1 MTKDKKILIVGAGP
15 VGLACAVELQ
25 RRGFKPRIIDQN
37 AEANPNSRALAVN
50 TRTLDL
56 MELSGVSPLL
66 LAAGHQLHRAVMLQ
80 DKTIKARFDFKHI
93 PHKYNF
99 LLVLPQHETEVILAR
114 HLEQQGITVER
125 NLGLASLVP
134 GDKPQAT
141 FTTGKSETFDIV
153 IGTDGSHS
161 VVRKALGIDY
171 PGESDPNVFGLAD
184 VTIDNPQFPDDTA
197 VITFLHPHAAPYIPM
212 GPDKNGIGT
221 GRYITTVGDCL
232 NHLPPGTKI
241 KSVIWQTDF
250 RISFRQANTYQNGN
264 CFIAGD
270 AAHIHSPVGGRGMN
284 LGIEDACWL
293 AWLIDQ
299 GREQEFT
306 ALRHPVAKHVLK
318 FTYNFT
324 QLARAQGIGRWLA
337 VNVGLPL
344 LSHLPF
350 VQKKVFYMLSAQDT
364 PAPPWL
370 TTPQA

>member
-1 MTKDKKILIVGAGP
+1 MNKNKKILIVGAGP
-15 VGLACAVELQ
+15 VGLACAVELV
-25 RRGFKPRIIDQN
+25 RRGFRPRIIDQN

-56 MELSGVSPLL
+56 MEPSGISTLL
-66 LAAGHQLHRAVMLQ
+66 LAAGHQLHRAVMQ
-80 DKTIKARFDFKHI
+80 QGNEIKARFDFKHI

-99 LLVLPQHETEVILAR
+99 LLVLAQHETEVILAQ
-114 HLEQQGITVER
+114 HLEQAGIGVQR
-125 NLGLASLVP
+125 NLGLATLEP
-134 GDKPQAT
+134 GTAPKAT
-141 FTTGKSETFDIV
+141 FTNGSTETFDIV
-153 IGTDGSHS
+153 IGADGAHS

-184 VTIDNPQFPDDTA
+184 VTIQNPPFPDDTA
-197 VITFLHPHAAPYIPM
+197 VITFLDPHAAPYIPM
-212 GPDKNGIGT
+212 APDKDGIGT
-221 GRYITTVGDCL
+221 GRFITTVGDCL
-232 NHLPPGTKI
+232 HHLPPGTQI

-250 RISFRQANTYQNGN
+250 RISFRQADTYQKGN

-293 AWLIDQ
+293 AWLIDD

-306 ALRHPVAKHVLK
+306 ALRHPVAAQVLK

-324 QLARAQGIGRWLA
+324 RLARAQGVGRWLA

-344 LSHLPF
+344 LSSLPF
-350 VQKKVFYMLSAQDT
+350 VQRRVFYMLSAQDT

-370 TTPQA
+370 SQAK

>member
-1 MTKDKKILIVGAGP
+1 MNKDKKILIVGAGP
-15 VGLACAVELQ
+15 VGLACAVELT

-37 AEANPNSRALAVN
+37 AAANPNSRALAVN

-56 MELSGVSPLL
+56 MEPSGISPKLL
-66 LAAGHQLHRAVMLQ
+66 EAGHQLHRAVLRQ
-80 DKTIKARFDFKHI
+80 GETIKARFDFKHI

-99 LLVLPQHETEVILAR
+99 LLVLAQHETEVILAR
-114 HLEQQGITVER
+114 HLEQQGIRVER
-125 NLGLASLVP
+125 NLGLTALVP
-134 GDKPQAT
+134 GDKPKAT
-141 FTTGKSETFDIV
+141 FTNAKSETFDIV
-153 IGTDGSHS
+153 IGTDGAHS

-184 VTIDNPQFPDDTA
+184 VTIDNPPFPADTA

-212 GPDKNGIGT
+212 APDKDGVGT
-221 GRYITTVGDCL
+221 GRFITTVGDCL
-232 NHLPPGTKI
+232 NHLPPGTRI
-241 KSVIWQTDF
+241 KSVIWDTDF

-293 AWLIDQ
+293 AWLIDE
-299 GREQEFT
+299 GHEQEFT

-324 QLARAQGIGRWLA
+324 QLARAQGWGRWLA

-344 LSHLPF
+344 MSRVPF

-370 TTPQA
+370 ARA